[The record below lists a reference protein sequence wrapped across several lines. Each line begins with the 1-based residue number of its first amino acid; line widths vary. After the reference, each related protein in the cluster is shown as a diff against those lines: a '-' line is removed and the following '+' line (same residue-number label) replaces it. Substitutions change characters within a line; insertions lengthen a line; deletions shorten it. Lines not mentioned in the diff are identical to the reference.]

1 MQIYCLFICVLQIF
15 AIPLQCQVK
24 DNGLFDKLVNFS
36 VWLYLS
42 TYLKQI
48 TCKQIKSD

>member
-24 DNGLFDKLVNFS
+24 DNGLFDKLVNLIRL
-36 VWLYLS
+36 VLV
-42 TYLKQI
+42 
-48 TCKQIKSD
+48 CKPIKSK